1 MGRKNTLLILF
12 CFVVCAEGLAQ
23 RAETL
28 LPDYY
33 AFQFAGSI
41 GTGSVGVGY
50 DLFKEKTRLSLHYG
64 FVPVAAGGELN
75 IVAFKWLYRP
85 WQITSSPR
93 LSWNLFDVGAMVSYH
108 FGEAFHTR
116 WPSHRYPRG
125 YYWWRPSLRYHLVF
139 ENSVTWQLERG
150 TFQAVSAYV
159 EANSNELYLVS
170 YALNTESLTP
180 FQIFKLGVGVRL
192 RIRK

>member
-1 MGRKNTLLILF
+1 MDRKSFVLMLL
-12 CFVVCAEGLAQ
+12 CAAGFGSHAQ
-23 RAETL
+23 RAEAL

-50 DLFKEKTRLSLHYG
+50 NLFKEKTRLSLHYG

-75 IVAFKWLYRP
+75 IVALKWLYRP
-85 WQITSSPR
+85 WHIASTPR
-93 LSWNLFDVGAMVSYH
+93 LSWNLFDVGAMMSYH

-125 YYWWRPSLRYHLVF
+125 YYWWRPSLRYHLVI

-150 TFQAVSAYV
+150 MFDAVSGYV

-170 YALNTESLTP
+170 YALNTEALSP
-180 FQIFKLGVGVRL
+180 FQIFKLGLGVRL

>member
-1 MGRKNTLLILF
+1 MDRKNSILILI
-12 CFVVCAEGLAQ
+12 CLAACLRVSAQ
-23 RAETL
+23 RADGL

-33 AFQFAGSI
+33 SLQFAGSI

-50 DLFKEKTRLSLHYG
+50 NVFKEKTRLSLHYG

-75 IVAFKWLYRP
+75 IIALKWLYKP
-85 WQITSSPR
+85 WKIQTTPR
-93 LSWNLFDVGAMVSYH
+93 LSWNLLDVGAMVSYH

-125 YYWWRPSLRYHLVF
+125 YYWWRPSLRYHLLI
-139 ENSVTWQLERG
+139 ENSVTWKLKRG
-150 TFQAVSAYV
+150 AFEDISGYV

-170 YALNTESLTP
+170 YALNTEGLSP
-180 FQIFKLGVGVRL
+180 AQVFKLGVGIRVRV
-192 RIRK
+192 RK